1 MAGIRTRV
9 RGRRINWH
17 EASRAEQS
25 ELLSA
30 VTIAREAILAKHRT
44 QGFMVSLIIN
54 NPEEYA
60 RSHAPLSDTE
70 AAMPSARPGSVFGHA
85 EDVCR

>member
-1 MAGIRTRV
+1 MLV
-9 RGRRINWH
+9 EIN
-17 EASRAEQS
+17 
-25 ELLSA
+25 
-30 VTIAREAILAKHRT
+30 TIFSNL
-44 QGFMVSLIIN
+44 SLIII

-70 AAMPSARPGSVFGHA
+70 AAMPSARPGSMFGHG